1 MNKSAIEW
9 CHYTWNPITG
19 CLHGCPYCYA
29 RKIATRF
36 KGTKAWPMG
45 FEPTYHPER
54 LEDPKKVKK
63 PSRIFCGS
71 MTDLFGEWVPKFWVH
86 DILSIINQTPQHRYL
101 ILTKNPARIRDIIYG
116 SLDYFFGGGDFLDN
130 VWLGTSV
137 TTQDDVHR
145 IETLKKHAWE
155 WHKFVSFEPLLG
167 HIDCDL
173 TGIEWII
180 IGAQTNPTIEVD
192 PEWLNTIVE
201 SANQAGIPVFFKD
214 SLQRYST
221 LQEYPDGLKVQ
232 P

>member
-36 KGTKAWPMG
+36 KGTKAWPNG
-45 FEPTYHPER
+45 FEPTWHPER
-54 LEDPKKVKK
+54 LPQPAKVAK
-63 PSRIFCGS
+63 PSRVFVGS
-71 MTDLFGEWVPKFWVH
+71 VTDLFGDWVDPNW
-86 DILSIINQTPQHRYL
+86 ILEVFCMMTKCDWHKYL
-101 ILTKNPARIRDIIYG
+101 ILTKNPARISDLLYG
-116 SLDYFFGGGDFLDN
+116 PPGYYFGTGDFMDN

-137 TTQDDVHR
+137 TCQDDVHR
-145 IETLKKHAWE
+145 IKTLKKQAWA